1 MGCIL
6 KLSNAFKFPWLSE
19 TFQCIEIPLVEL
31 SYDIKIPYMTN
42 LPLPLPVEGL
52 LEVVN
57 KLSWALLIPVQVDY
71 FILQFYT
78 KVFGFLQVLLWC
90 PHSPHLLHLWILSAS
105 LIVVSCSLLSLV
117 LSSFLR
123 STSWSSCMRW
133 ANFISKLYLLP
144 FILWP
149 CFVWIE

>member
-78 KVFGFLQVLLWC
+78 KVFGFLQVLL
-90 PHSPHLLHLWILSAS
+90 
-105 LIVVSCSLLSLV
+105 
-117 LSSFLR
+117 
-123 STSWSSCMRW
+123 
-133 ANFISKLYLLP
+133 
-144 FILWP
+144 
-149 CFVWIE
+149 